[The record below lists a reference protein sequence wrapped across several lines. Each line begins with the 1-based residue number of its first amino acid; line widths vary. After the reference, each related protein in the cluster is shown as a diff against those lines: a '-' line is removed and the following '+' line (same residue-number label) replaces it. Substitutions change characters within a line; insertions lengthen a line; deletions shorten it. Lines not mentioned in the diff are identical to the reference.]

1 MMSLPML
8 HVVFAKVEHDLKEET
23 KVDGF
28 QEPGSFSQRV
38 TYLAPKEVRANKFQQ
53 IKLDLSRQLS
63 KKYFSQVIERLVA
76 VSLNCRQSLAY
87 FCRNSRLLNS
97 RSSQYQVH

>member
-1 MMSLPML
+1 ML
-8 HVVFAKVEHDLKEET
+8 HVVFAKVEHDLKEKT

-53 IKLDLSRQLS
+53 IKLDWQDSYRKKLLSGD
-63 KKYFSQVIERLVA
+63 
-76 VSLNCRQSLAY
+76 
-87 FCRNSRLLNS
+87 
-97 RSSQYQVH
+97 

>member
-1 MMSLPML
+1 ML

-38 TYLAPKEVRANKFQQ
+38 TYLAPKEVRANKSNLICQEFKIALEKILLPGDWKVGGGVFELQT
-53 IKLDLSRQLS
+53 
-63 KKYFSQVIERLVA
+63 V
-76 VSLNCRQSLAY
+76 
-87 FCRNSRLLNS
+87 SRLLLPQLS
-97 RSSQYQVH
+97 TS